1 MTELR
6 LGLRLALAGGWTR
19 ALLVVIGNAVG
30 VVVLL
35 LATAVPTTLPQDL
48 SPDDRR
54 LAASL
59 VLFLV
64 LPVASL
70 LASTSRL
77 SAAVRE
83 RRLAA
88 LRLLGV
94 TARRTRV
101 IAACEAS
108 LLALAGQSQVR
119 WRTCSSP
126 VPSCRHSTVSGGP
139 GSTDDRSRPPPPDG
153 LSP

>member
-70 LASTSRL
+70 LPARADCRPLYGSDGSL
-77 SAAVRE
+77 PSACSGSPP
-83 RRLAA
+83 AA
-88 LRLLGV
+88 
-94 TARRTRV
+94 
-101 IAACEAS
+101 
-108 LLALAGQSQVR
+108 
-119 WRTCSSP
+119 
-126 VPSCRHSTVSGGP
+126 P
-139 GSTDDRSRPPPPDG
+139 G
-153 LSP
+153 